1 MNLAGFY
8 DNYQYAETPL
18 AFVELFG
25 LRPIQKVE
33 LLKELDQ
40 LYGDTDQDT
49 PEWALEYQV
58 AARML
63 LHDDWMVVNPQMLEI
78 AEAKDGLLHIM
89 GPDNARIWEAALE
102 MSPADIYD
110 QYTAQ
115 A

>member
-8 DNYQYAETPL
+8 DLYQYTETPL
-18 AFVELFG
+18 AFVELFN

-49 PEWALEYQV
+49 TEWALEYQV
-58 AARML
+58 VARML
-63 LHDDWMVVNPQMLEI
+63 LHDDWMVANPQMLEV

-89 GPDNARIWEAALE
+89 GPDNARIWEAAME
-102 MSPADIYD
+102 MAPADIYD
-110 QYTAQ
+110 QYMAQ
-115 A
+115 K